1 MTAAG
6 AVRFPR
12 PLTPA
17 GAPAPQLLELARQRP
32 VLRVVG
38 PGGGAAWLVAGDAEV
53 REVLA
58 DAARFTSVTD
68 PGVDERAGSAAL
80 MVGMDP
86 PEHSR
91 LRKLVVKAFSAR
103 RIQAMVPEIERIV
116 AGLLDEM
123 TASGPPADLVTS
135 LSLPL
140 PLAVIGRILDI
151 PEADH
156 GRLHEWSSVFI
167 SLTAHTSEEITTAL
181 EQMNSYI
188 ADLVRERRAVPGND
202 LVSDLI
208 RARDGRDALSES
220 ELAGTILLL
229 VLAGHETTAKAIT
242 RAGVV
247 LGPSGALRQVA
258 EGHVPA
264 AQVVEEVL
272 RCQSPIDTGLFRW
285 AKVDTVLAGVQ
296 IKAGEQIFVSLQL
309 ANLDPSAR
317 VEPDRFD
324 PSRPDARH
332 LTFGH
337 GIHLCLGAA
346 LARAE
351 LTTVVSALARR
362 LPGLRPAVPVEEL
375 CWSVGAML
383 NAPVSLP
390 VTW

>member
-38 PGGGAAWLVAGDAEV
+38 PGGGEAWLVAGDAEV

-140 PLAVIGRILDI
+140 PLAVIGRILGI

-264 AQVVEEVL
+264 ASRRPAPDVRPWHSSLSRGGARQSRADH
-272 RCQSPIDTGLFRW
+272 RCQR
-285 AKVDTVLAGVQ
+285 
-296 IKAGEQIFVSLQL
+296 
-309 ANLDPSAR
+309 
-317 VEPDRFD
+317 
-324 PSRPDARH
+324 
-332 LTFGH
+332 
-337 GIHLCLGAA
+337 
-346 LARAE
+346 ARAA
-351 LTTVVSALARR
+351 TGGSAARGAGGGAVLVGR
-362 LPGLRPAVPVEEL
+362 GHAQRPGFAAGHLVAADSAVDDVKRQSYSDVP
-375 CWSVGAML
+375 
-383 NAPVSLP
+383 P
-390 VTW
+390 